1 MREGPSTPFSDSS
14 TLNGGANEDD
24 VNHADTGMNTS
35 ERADSNGDAPSKEK
49 ELKQRIRGADS
60 KKERI
65 YETARWLRQS
75 RNVEVGEDGDIYA
88 YDEDTGVWRGRDDGD
103 DGMQILRELL
113 YHTLKQDYDRSPLSS
128 VIEHLKAQGRTEI
141 DTFGTPPQ
149 TVAVE
154 NGLLELDSGRRLD
167 LQPEHRALWQMP
179 VTHEPDAECPKFK
192 DALRQWIPD
201 ESTRKTLQ
209 EYVGSALDDSSVR
222 FQKMLFLL
230 GPTDT
235 GKSVF
240 LEVMERLFGDENTAS
255 QAIQYLANQRWGVD
269 KIIGKPINV
278 RHDLDTNVI
287 KRTGMVKELA
297 SGNPMNAEAKHGDP
311 YKARPTA
318 KHFFSANQVPQRD
331 SPEDAFYNRWL
342 TIRFNQQI
350 PADEQNPNMVDE
362 LTTPDEL
369 SGILNWAVEGYQRL
383 HEQQGFTN
391 TRTSEETRELWRSYG
406 DSIDQFI
413 VDWIMETPD
422 SEVKKSKVYDEYVTY
437 AKAQGLPV
445 ESKQRVTSRL
455 NRLDGVTQ
463 SQVRGEGDSK
473 PRVFRGIEL
482 VGDIESS
489 DE

>member
-1 MREGPSTPFSDSS
+1 MEKGPSTPFSDSS
-14 TLNGGANEDD
+14 TLNGGASDD
-24 VNHADTGMNTS
+24 AVKNADMSVNTRGRVGGD
-35 ERADSNGDAPSKEK
+35 GDAPSDEEEIKR
-49 ELKQRIRGADS
+49 RIRAADS

-65 YETARWLRQS
+65 YETARWLRQY
-75 RNVEVGEDGDIYA
+75 RNIEVGEDGDIYA
-88 YDEDTGVWRGRDDGD
+88 YDGAAGVWRGRYDND
-103 DGMQILRELL
+103 DGMQTLRERL
-113 YHTLKQDYDRSPLSS
+113 YDTLRQDYDSNSLRS

-141 DTFGTPPQ
+141 DTFGTPSK
-149 TVAVE
+149 TVAVK
-154 NGLLELDSGRRLD
+154 NGLLELHSGNLVK

-179 VTHEPDAECPKFK
+179 VRYDPSADCPKFK
-192 DALRQWIPD
+192 AALKQWVPNKP
-201 ESTRKTLQ
+201 TRKTLQ
-209 EYVGSALDDSSVR
+209 EYVGSALDDSSVK

-240 LEVMERLFGDENTAS
+240 LEVIERLFGEEHTAS
-255 QAIQYLANQRWGVD
+255 QSIQYLANQRWGVD

-318 KHFFSANQVPQRD
+318 KHFFSANQVPQRN
-331 SPEDAFYNRWL
+331 SPDKAFYNRWL
-342 TIRFNQQI
+342 TVRFHQQI
-350 PADEQNPNMVDE
+350 PEDDQNEDMEDE

-369 SGILNWAVEGYQRL
+369 SGILNWAVKGYQRL
-383 HEQQGFTN
+383 HEQGGFTK
-391 TRTSEETRELWRSYG
+391 TRSPEETRELWRTYG

-413 VDWIMETPD
+413 VDWILKNPD

-437 AKAQGLPV
+437 AKAQGEPV
-445 ESKQRVTSRL
+445 ENQQQVTSRL
-455 NRLDGVTQ
+455 NRLDWVSEG
-463 SQVRGEGDSK
+463 QVRGSDSN

-482 VGDIESS
+482 IGDMESD